1 MGSES
6 NIKSIR
12 EQWSGSLGFIL
23 AATGAAVGLG
33 NIWKFPYMVGSDG
46 GSSFVLVYL
55 ICVLLIGIPIMI
67 AEILIGRLA
76 QKNPIDSLK
85 NIAKQNNKS
94 RGWQVI
100 GWWGMCCL
108 MLTLSFYCVVAGW
121 TIYYLVTAI
130 LGGLNNLSA
139 IEISSVWGGFLAS
152 PSQLIKYQLIFICMT
167 FIVVGFG
174 VNSGIEKVTKILM
187 PLLFIVL
194 IFLVIYSAA
203 NMGAYFH
210 KAAHFLFDFRIHQI
224 DSGVI
229 IDAMGHAFF
238 TLAIGVG
245 AMCAYGSYLPK
256 RVSIVKS
263 VFIIVILDVL
273 VAICSGLAIYPV
285 IFMHNLSASS
295 GPGLMFMTLPVA
307 FSDMEGGR
315 WLESLFFL
323 LLLFAAWAS
332 AINIS
337 EPMVAALSE
346 KTSFGRVK
354 SSIIIAIIAFVI
366 GLLSVFSF
374 NILSD
379 YKLFGKF
386 DLFTSITDLVTNIM
400 LPVGGV
406 LFSFFAGW
414 IMYKKQT
421 KDALN
426 MHISIYSC
434 WLFLIRYF
442 APVCIII
449 VLINAIMA

>member
-1 MGSES
+1 MA
-6 NIKSIR
+6 R

-67 AEILIGRLA
+67 AEILIGRVA
-76 QKNPIDSLK
+76 QKNPIDAIKYISK
-85 NIAKQNNKS
+85 KNNKS
-94 RGWQVI
+94 NNWQVM

-121 TIYYLVTAI
+121 TIYYLVTAL
-130 LGGLNNLSA
+130 LGGLQHLSA
-139 IEISSVWGGFLAS
+139 NNISLVWSGFLSS
-152 PSQLIKYQLIFICMT
+152 PVQLIKYQIIFILMT

-174 VNSGIEKVTKILM
+174 INTGIEKVTKVLM

-194 IFLVIYSAA
+194 IFLVIYSASS
-203 NMGAYFH
+203 MGVYFN
-210 KAAHFLFDFRIHQI
+210 KAVHFLFDFRISEI
-224 DSGVI
+224 NSAVI

-256 RVSIVKS
+256 RVSITKS
-263 VFIIVILDVL
+263 VFVIVILDVL

-285 IFMHNLSASS
+285 IFMHGLSAKS
-295 GPGLMFMTLPVA
+295 GPGLMFMTLPIA

-332 AINIS
+332 SINIS
-337 EPMVAALSE
+337 EPMVSALSE
-346 KTSFGRVK
+346 KTSLTRVK
-354 SSIIIAIIAFVI
+354 SSFIIAIIAFMI
-366 GLLSVFSF
+366 GLISVFSF
-374 NILSD
+374 NILSG

-386 DLFTSITDLVTNIM
+386 DLFTAITDLVTNIM
-400 LPVGGV
+400 LPIGGI

-414 IMYKKQT
+414 VMYKKQT
-421 KDALN
+421 QEALN
-426 MHISIYSC
+426 MKGVFYSC
-434 WLFLIRYF
+434 WLFLIRIF
-442 APVCIII
+442 SPICILII
-449 VLINAIMA
+449 LLESLF